1 MSFFKRNFWEKLSGK
16 IPDFIKNDPFRKLLA
31 FFLALLL
38 FTYYYTSKE
47 TRIEEL
53 EVPVEITLPEGY
65 YLLAGKP
72 ATAKVRLSC
81 GPFAAKENLKEK
93 VKLNVDLSRE
103 VLSGRM
109 VHDVTLKKYAVTE
122 RLSDAKVTSV
132 KPANIT
138 LRVERQMTKEVKVNV
153 DLTQKVILTEGYEVA
168 KVSCIPDKVI
178 LSGPASFLKEIDSIS
193 TVEIPF
199 DATIIKSFFYSA
211 KLIPPKDQ
219 PLISMTPE
227 KVTVNLTVAKS
238 HSEKTFRQVP
248 VKLLM
253 GSSVDTVTG
262 VQIVSAKVVDVT
274 VTGLKNAVDRISESD
289 LIPYADV
296 SAIRKNGLH
305 NNIPVKCWSRKEGV
319 SIQSVVPDS
328 VNVRVGPQAAK

>member
-1 MSFFKRNFWEKLSGK
+1 MSLFKRKFWEKLSAR
-16 IPDFIKNDPFRKLLA
+16 IPDFIKNDPARKLLA
-31 FFLALLL
+31 FFLVVLIFA
-38 FTYYYTSKE
+38 YRYSSKE
-47 TRIEEL
+47 PRIEEL
-53 EVPVEITLPEGY
+53 EVPVEFTVPEGY
-65 YLLAGKP
+65 YLLAGKL
-72 ATAKVRLSC
+72 ASAKVKLSC

-93 VKLNVDLSRE
+93 VKLNVDLTRK
-103 VLSGRM
+103 VLPDRM
-109 VHDVTLKKYAVTE
+109 DYKIKLKEFAVTE
-122 RLSDAKVTSV
+122 RLSDAKVKSV
-132 KPANIT
+132 EPSGIT
-138 LRVERQMTKEVKVNV
+138 VKVEKQVSKEVKVNA
-153 DLTQKVILTEGYEVA
+153 DLTQKVLLTEGYEVA
-168 KVSCIPDKVI
+168 KVSCLPDKVI
-178 LSGPASFLKEIDSIS
+178 LTGPASLLKEIDAIP
-193 TVEIPF
+193 TIEIPF
-199 DATIIKSFFYSA
+199 DATIIKSFSYSA

-274 VTGLKNAVDRISESD
+274 VAGLKNTVDSVSEND
-289 LIPYADV
+289 IIPYADV

-328 VNVRVGPQAAK
+328 INVRVGPHVTK